1 MDIAHV
7 TSLGSTAGTLMGS
20 NIILDTHIP
29 SKSLFSITLVLICIT
44 LCLVTLL
51 GKCHFLICLLHA
63 RFELQNNNIV

>member
-44 LCLVTLL
+44 LCLASHVVRTMSLL
-51 GKCHFLICLLHA
+51 NLFTPCK
-63 RFELQNNNIV
+63 V